1 MNRPFGKREKV
12 QISLLTLAC
21 VIVVLGIL
29 FLVNAMQEDPANGFF
44 PAFCAMDN
52 ILAKYIIVILTMA
65 CGIMLFS
72 NVAVTLEDRKLRNGL
87 TIGVTTFST
96 VLTVPLV
103 YVFFAIL
110 PYAGDPVAF
119 EELNAL
125 DAIMRMD
132 LIYQGFVAWFGD
144 GAFLWVVLVFM
155 LLLSLVFITFP
166 LLTGILAVKCD
177 KTLGFKKKGGF
188 GVVVLPVVA
197 RQRAE
202 AEAAA
207 AAAAEESGESGQ
219 TGEGEEG
226 EPSAAGE
233 ESEAAF
239 AAACAA
245 DKAEESRPE

>member
-44 PAFCAMDN
+44 PAFCEMDN

-72 NVAVTLEDRKLRNGL
+72 NVAVTIDDRKLRNGL

-103 YVFFAIL
+103 YVFIALL
-110 PYAGDPVAF
+110 PYAASPVPF
-119 EELNAL
+119 EKLGAI
-125 DAIMRMD
+125 DAIMRTD
-132 LIYQGFVAWFGD
+132 RIYEGFVAWFRD
-144 GAFLWVVLVFM
+144 G
-155 LLLSLVFITFP
+155 
-166 LLTGILAVKCD
+166 
-177 KTLGFKKKGGF
+177 GFKKKGGF
-188 GVVVLPVVA
+188 GVIVLPVVA

-207 AAAAEESGESGQ
+207 AE
-219 TGEGEEG
+219 
-226 EPSAAGE
+226 AAGE
-233 ESEAAF
+233 TTVPEDESEPEAAF
-239 AAACAA
+239 AAACDA
-245 DKAEESRPE
+245 DKAEEAEAVVHDEEA